1 MIADEKVSFMI
12 GKNSNWIKD
21 NFKTPSDDYILQK
34 DDILMFSPMTTL
46 KEMGFIS
53 GETFYIF
60 VIKDFIPVEH
70 NKFKLI
76 YDIYDMEMDGNPSK
90 VIWGNRGGMI
100 SPDYNNQVMLTKYHL
115 VRGSYK
121 VMKYMGDKRCLF
133 INWMNKNPLGVK
145 Q

>member
-1 MIADEKVSFMI
+1 MSEED
-12 GKNSNWIKD
+12 
-21 NFKTPSDDYILQK
+21 L
-34 DDILMFSPMTTL
+34 TL
-46 KEMGFIS
+46 KINKILKNLS
-53 GETFYIF
+53 I
-60 VIKDFIPVEH
+60 IKKNYLNIDDKDLVEH